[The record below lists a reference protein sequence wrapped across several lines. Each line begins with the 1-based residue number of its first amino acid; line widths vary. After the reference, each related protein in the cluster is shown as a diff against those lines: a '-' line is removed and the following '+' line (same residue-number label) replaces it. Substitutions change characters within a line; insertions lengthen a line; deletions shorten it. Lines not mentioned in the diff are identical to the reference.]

1 MNWPLVSREK
11 YEELDW
17 ELRRVRLELEVAR
30 SELAHYQRRRRE
42 YLNEIA
48 KLTKQ
53 NVDLVRERDAWHAE
67 AVK

>member
-17 ELRRVRLELEVAR
+17 ELRRVRLELEVAQ
-30 SELAHYQRRRRE
+30 SELTHYQRRRRE